1 MLRYPALPRE
11 FHSRWPPVDVSA
23 LAPAGMRNGTPAAI
37 TESPTVRE
45 LEGDPD
51 LFAVAPLD
59 LFRPLGDPYARIYWR
74 LLARTYAY
82 KFEGSPLELPRAHVI
97 DSAEEII
104 SSTPEWREKRAELL
118 ASLQEFADPEAGP
131 VRPAADDL
139 RAIARRVVARL
150 AASGWFYF
158 EYQRGV
164 GEVLNFPPYAA
175 RLLGQMM
182 SVARDEQPIFP
193 GYAHAV
199 DSMLGKDR
207 FARAPGPALAQV
219 KRLTLE
225 FARELRILHGNIR
238 ESIQRLFSD
247 HLAPAG
253 VLREALER
261 YEDRVRRNYHLLKTR
276 DNIFAWRVEVL
287 GRLDAIEG
295 QREQLAEAAR
305 WGAAQNGLDETAALA
320 RVEDD
325 LGIVRSH
332 IEAMPRIMRE
342 IDDRNQRF
350 TGVATRRISYLLR
363 HDRRTEGQLQFLID
377 QLGAERI
384 PPLEVEVYQARF
396 LGPDCLYVPRRAH
409 IPVENAPVQPL
420 GATDA
425 AAARAALQDRLLSPF
440 RQEMVNRFVRDLL
453 AGRRRMPIREVP
465 VTSDEEY
472 VRLTYVVGYGDA
484 RRALYRFERTRC
496 GDPACTDPECG
507 ICRVRSGSYSYPN
520 GTIEWRGR

>member
-1 MLRYPALPRE
+1 
-11 FHSRWPPVDVSA
+11 V
-23 LAPAGMRNGTPAAI
+23 
-37 TESPTVRE
+37 
-45 LEGDPD
+45 
-51 LFAVAPLD
+51 
-59 LFRPLGDPYARIYWR
+59 
-74 LLARTYAY
+74 YAY
-82 KFEGSPLELPRAHVI
+82 KFEGNPLELPRAQVT
-97 DSAEEII
+97 DTAEEILT
-104 SSTPEWREKRAELL
+104 SSTEWKERRSELL
-118 ASLQEFADPEAGP
+118 ASLQEFADPDAG
-131 VRPAADDL
+131 AARQTMDEL
-139 RAIARRVVARL
+139 RATARRVVARL

-199 DSMLGKDR
+199 DSMLGKEK

-247 HLAPAG
+247 QLAPAG

-276 DNIFAWRVEVL
+276 DNIFAWRVEVM
-287 GRLDAIEG
+287 GRLDAIEA

-305 WGAAQNGLDETAALA
+305 WSAAQNGLDEASALA

-325 LGIVRSH
+325 LGVVRSH
-332 IEAMPRIMRE
+332 IEAMPRVMRE
-342 IDDRNQRF
+342 IDERNQRF

-363 HDRRTEGQLQFLID
+363 HDRRTEGHLQFLID
-377 QLGAERI
+377 GLGAERL

-396 LGPDCLYVPRRAH
+396 LGPDCLYVPRRLH
-409 IPVENAPVQPL
+409 IPIDNAPLRAP
-420 GATDA
+420 GAADDA
-425 AAARAALQDRLLSPF
+425 AAREALRARLLSPY
-440 RQEMVNRFVRDLL
+440 RQEMVTRYVRELL
-453 AGRRRMPIREVP
+453 GGRRSMPIREVP

-472 VRLTYVVGYGDA
+472 VRLTYVVGYGA
-484 RRALYRFERTRC
+484 GKKASYRFERTRC
-496 GDPACTDPECG
+496 GNPGCTDPECEW
-507 ICRVRSGSYSYPN
+507 CRVRVGGYSYPN
-520 GTIEWRGR
+520 GIIQWRGR